1 MHIHSMG
8 GTGTVPSS
16 MSEGSNTYKHI
27 QTVLAWLN
35 VQKKVKYFLQREE
48 EMHFHPI
55 S

>member
-16 MSEGSNTYKHI
+16 MSEGSNTHI